1 MESNTSNTS
10 NTNTNTT
17 VEADTTSK
25 KKFRLASKSVFLTY
39 KSHLSEDDVQGI
51 LGRLRDWKVDE
62 WIACHET
69 GESGYLHTHIAI
81 FLRMKFQ
88 TVNPRFFD
96 LNEIH
101 PDVQGVRN
109 KVKAINYVMK
119 DGAYWGDLD
128 DNYYKE
134 KHIPAVVDKIINAP
148 SLIDAFKNAENINQ
162 MINIKTVYDA
172 RNQVMEESYRKEFIG
187 IEPRGWQRGLWSVL
201 EGPANERTIMWFWDK
216 VGRTGKTMFCKM
228 WFARCPEETVL
239 INAIARVG
247 DTMNLITN
255 ELDKGNKVKYVFI
268 NLARQFDGKEQIYT
282 AVENIK
288 DGVITNNKYKC
299 STRMIRPPHVVVFAN
314 FAPDKSKLSIDRWYE
329 EEVQPII

>member
-1 MESNTSNTS
+1 
-10 NTNTNTT
+10 
-17 VEADTTSK
+17 
-25 KKFRLASKSVFLTY
+25 
-39 KSHLSEDDVQGI
+39 
-51 LGRLRDWKVDE
+51 
-62 WIACHET
+62 
-69 GESGYLHTHIAI
+69 
-81 FLRMKFQ
+81 MKFQ

-201 EGPANERTIMWFWDK
+201 EGPANELTLMWFWDK

-228 WFARCPEETVL
+228 WFAR
-239 INAIARVG
+239 
-247 DTMNLITN
+247 
-255 ELDKGNKVKYVFI
+255 
-268 NLARQFDGKEQIYT
+268 
-282 AVENIK
+282 
-288 DGVITNNKYKC
+288 
-299 STRMIRPPHVVVFAN
+299 
-314 FAPDKSKLSIDRWYE
+314 
-329 EEVQPII
+329 